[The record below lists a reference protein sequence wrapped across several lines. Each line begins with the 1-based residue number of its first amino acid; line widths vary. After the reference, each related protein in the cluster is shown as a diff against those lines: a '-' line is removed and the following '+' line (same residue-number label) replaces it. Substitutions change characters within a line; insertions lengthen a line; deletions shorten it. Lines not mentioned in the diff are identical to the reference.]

1 MKTQKEQMQKMKEI
15 QEELQKKSVE
25 STYIQ
30 QATSNTYLL
39 QKEKIYL
46 VAISSIANGDA
57 TSMNAWLVSTG
68 RNNENAG
75 FVQRLVG
82 ENYGCTI
89 DGLELTVT
97 HNYYS
102 LVSVTEL

>member
-1 MKTQKEQMQKMKEI
+1 MQTLIEQLEKLEQKT
-15 QEELQKKSVE
+15 VE

-30 QATSNTYLL
+30 QATSNTYQL

-46 VAISSIANGDA
+46 VAISSISNGNA
-57 TSMNAWLVSTG
+57 QSMNAWLVATG
-68 RNNENAG
+68 RTIENTG
-75 FVQRLVG
+75 FVQRLCG
-82 ENYGCTI
+82 GNYGCTL
-89 DGLELTVT
+89 DGLLLSVT